1 MAKYHDGA
9 VSGSRRV
16 VNVLLTVLL
25 AALCVVWLYP
35 VLLILIN
42 SLKDEL
48 AISTAT
54 VFELPTQATFAGL
67 HNYTYGITQLNFL
80 QSFGY
85 SATITITSVVLI
97 LLCCSMC
104 GWYITRVSSMI
115 SKAMY
120 LLCVFSMVVPFQMV
134 MFTLSKTADT
144 LRLNTPFNICV
155 IYLGFGAGLA
165 VFMFTGFMKSVP
177 IAIEEAAMID
187 GCNPLQIFFKIVF
200 PILKPTMIST
210 AILETMWV
218 WNDYLLPTLVLDI
231 KKYLTIPMA
240 IQYLRGSYGRVEMG
254 PMMACIM
261 ITVLPIIVMYL
272 VCQKYIID
280 GVIAGAVKG

>member
-231 KKYLTIPMA
+231 KKYRTIPMA
-240 IQYLRGSYGRVEMG
+240 IQYFSYGRVEMG

>member
-67 HNYTYGITQLNFL
+67 HNYAYGITQLNFL

-200 PILKPTMIST
+200 PILKPTMISVG
-210 AILETMWV
+210 ILEIMWV

-231 KKYLTIPMA
+231 KKYRTIPMA
-240 IQYLRGSYGRVEMG
+240 IQYFRGSYGRVEMG